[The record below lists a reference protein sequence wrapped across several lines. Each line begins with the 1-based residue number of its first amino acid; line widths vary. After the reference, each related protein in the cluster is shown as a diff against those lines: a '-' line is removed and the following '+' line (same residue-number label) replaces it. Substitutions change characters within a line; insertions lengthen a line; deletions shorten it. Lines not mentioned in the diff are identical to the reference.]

1 MHTKDVYYLV
11 EVHLC
16 DLTYHR
22 CLADPLPMK
31 QRALPQSF
39 WQQPNKANPQPPGVV
54 YSNLPPLP
62 LGGDEASEITPV
74 EEVSNGGDLARLV
87 PSKREGTRRARSP
100 PWKKSATAVRGLR
113 TP

>member
-1 MHTKDVYYLV
+1 MLRTKDVYYLV
-11 EVHLC
+11 VHLC

-74 EEVSNGGDLARLV
+74 EEVSNGSTGAPHAIVASSHTQVREIGLV
-87 PSKREGTRRARSP
+87 SVSSTVP
-100 PWKKSATAVRGLR
+100 VI
-113 TP
+113 